1 MNEPL
6 DMNDDYDADPDA
18 LPPSEWWVAIIGDTL
33 VWARL
38 DVLPSGIAEIFDSS
52 GERPRY
58 DDEQHA
64 RMALLDAE
72 FRTFD
77 GLDEEDAAIMG
88 FDLESVEPPHSNDD
102 EELLTLMVQKLAR
115 IQ

>member
-1 MNEPL
+1 MTENEHE
-6 DMNDDYDADPDA
+6 APDRA
-18 LPPSEWWVAIIGDTL
+18 GEDWWVAVVGDTL

-38 DVLPSGIAEIFDSS
+38 QVLDSGIAEIFDSS

-72 FRTFD
+72 FRAFD
-77 GLDEEDAAIMG
+77 GLDEEDAAMMG
-88 FDLESVEPPHSNDD
+88 FDLESVEPPHAAD
-102 EELLTLMVQKLAR
+102 EDELLSLMVQKLAR

>member
-1 MNEPL
+1 
-6 DMNDDYDADPDA
+6 MNDDDEMENDEIENEG
-18 LPPSEWWVAIIGDTL
+18 EWWVAIVGDTL

-38 DVLPSGIAEIFDSS
+38 TVLDSGIAEIFDSS

-72 FRTFD
+72 FRAFD

-88 FDLESVEPPHSNDD
+88 FDLESVEPPRAEDE
-102 EELLTLMVQKLAR
+102 EELLSMMIEKLSR

>member
-1 MNEPL
+1 MSANEE
-6 DMNDDYDADPDA
+6 DDAGNEGERTG
-18 LPPSEWWVAIIGDTL
+18 EWWVAIIGDTL

-38 DVLPSGIAEIFDSS
+38 TVLDSGIAEIFDSS

-72 FRTFD
+72 FRSFD

-102 EELLTLMVQKLAR
+102 DELLSQMVQKLAR

>member
-1 MNEPL
+1 MINEE
-6 DMNDDYDADPDA
+6 DIDESFADPG
-18 LPPSEWWVAIIGDTL
+18 EWWVAVVGDTL

-38 DVLPSGIAEIFDSS
+38 TVLESGIAEVFDSS

-72 FRTFD
+72 FRSFN

-88 FDLESVEPPHSNDD
+88 FDLESVEAPFSNDD
-102 EELLTLMVQKLAR
+102 DELLTMMVQKLAR

>member
-1 MNEPL
+1 MSDMDETEYADEPEG
-6 DMNDDYDADPDA
+6 
-18 LPPSEWWVAIIGDTL
+18 EWWVAVVGDTL

-38 DVLPSGIAEIFDSS
+38 TVLDSGIAEIFDSS

-72 FRTFD
+72 FRAFD

-88 FDLESVEPPHSNDD
+88 FDLESIEPPRAEDE
-102 EELLTLMVQKLAR
+102 EELLSMMVEKLAR

>member
-1 MNEPL
+1 VT
-6 DMNDDYDADPDA
+6 APDESDSHDRA
-18 LPPSEWWVAIIGDTL
+18 SDWWVAVVGDTL

-38 DVLPSGIAEIFDSS
+38 DVLDSGIAEIFDSS

-72 FRTFD
+72 FRAYD
-77 GLDEEDAAIMG
+77 GLDEEDAAMMG
-88 FDLESVEPPHSNDD
+88 FDLESIEPPHASD
-102 EELLTLMVQKLAR
+102 EVELLALMVQKLAR

>member
-1 MNEPL
+1 MSEKHYEGEEVP
-6 DMNDDYDADPDA
+6 ATEG
-18 LPPSEWWVAIIGDTL
+18 EWWVAIVGDTL

-38 DVLPSGIAEIFDSS
+38 NVLDSGIAVIFDSS

-72 FRTFD
+72 FRAFD

-88 FDLESVEPPHSNDD
+88 FDLESVEPPRSNDDDD
-102 EELLTLMVQKLAR
+102 EELLSLMVQKLAR

>member
-1 MNEPL
+1 
-6 DMNDDYDADPDA
+6 MNDDTDISFAEEGHPQ
-18 LPPSEWWVAIIGDTL
+18 WWVAVIGDTL

-38 DVLPSGIAEIFDSS
+38 TVLESGIAEIFDSS
-52 GERPRY
+52 GEHPRY

-72 FRTFD
+72 FRAFD

-88 FDLESVEPPHSNDD
+88 FDLESVEPPHSNED
-102 EELLTLMVQKLAR
+102 EDLLPQMVQKLAR

>member
-1 MNEPL
+1 MNPG
-6 DMNDDYDADPDA
+6 MNDDIEIGTEDENQH
-18 LPPSEWWVAIIGDTL
+18 EWWVAIIGDTL

-38 DVLPSGIAEIFDSS
+38 TVLESGIAEIFDSS

-72 FRTFD
+72 FRAFD

-102 EELLTLMVQKLAR
+102 DELLSMMVQKLAR

>member
-1 MNEPL
+1 
-6 DMNDDYDADPDA
+6 MNDEFDQELMEIDVPG
-18 LPPSEWWVAIIGDTL
+18 EWWVAAVGDTL

-38 DVLPSGIAEIFDSS
+38 TVLESGIAEIFDSS

-72 FRTFD
+72 FRSFN

-88 FDLESVEPPHSNDD
+88 FDLESVEAPFSNDD
-102 EELLTLMVQKLAR
+102 EELLTMMVQKLAR

>member
-1 MNEPL
+1 MNV
-6 DMNDDYDADPDA
+6 NDEDESGIDNERPG
-18 LPPSEWWVAIIGDTL
+18 EWWVAIIGDTL

-38 DVLPSGIAEIFDSS
+38 TVLDSGIAEIFDSS

-72 FRTFD
+72 FRAYD

-88 FDLESVEPPHSNDD
+88 FDLESVEAPRAEDD
-102 EELLTLMVQKLAR
+102 EELLSLMVQKLSR